1 MSKKIKKEDIGW
13 GEIFGSLKKNVFGFN
28 KDLDDDDEDFEEVE
42 EYEAPKPKK
51 PVQGSEQEQKFASQV
66 QNSSEESG
74 SEESES
80 EVLATYSGSL
90 QAGQDLDRFFHTGVA
105 SDRLFQLLEEGFAKN
120 PDLMSRTVNNLADR
134 DAEERVHPGY
144 LVSFEGMDSMFISQ
158 EKVLNFIL
166 TRPGAIVRESV
177 FVSKVK
183 DGKTI
188 STREATDDEKKLFNE
203 QKSSKDDSTQTQQ
216 VQ

>member
-28 KDLDDDDEDFEEVE
+28 EDLDDEDFEEVE
-42 EYEAPKPKK
+42 EREAPKPKK
-51 PVQGSEQEQKFASQV
+51 PIQKDDPVEEDKPDQTATQNFSED
-66 QNSSEESG
+66 SEKV
-74 SEESES
+74 ESEA
-80 EVLATYSGSL
+80 LAAYSSSL

-105 SDRLFQLLEEGFAKN
+105 SDRLFQLLEEGFTKN
-120 PDLMSRTVNNLADR
+120 PDLMSRTASSIADR
-134 DAEERVHPGY
+134 GAEERVHPGY
-144 LVSFEGMDSMFISQ
+144 LVSYEGMDSMFVSQ
-158 EKVLNFIL
+158 EGVLNFIL
-166 TRPGAIVRESV
+166 TRPGAIVKEEI

-188 STREATDDEKKLFNE
+188 STRKATDDEKKLFNE